1 MPVARRPVRIG
12 VQISQYGAEWSDL
25 LSAARETDAIG
36 ADVLFNWDHF
46 FGPKDSEIP
55 NFECWTTLAAWASST
70 SRITLG
76 PLVNCIGY
84 RNPDL
89 VADMARTVDHIAGGR
104 VILGLGSGFKERD
117 YVLGYGYDFGT
128 ASSRV
133 ADLDHAV
140 VRIKRR
146 LALLNPPPV
155 KPLPLLI
162 AASGERRALR
172 IVAQHADIWQTFADG
187 EPLQP

>member
-117 YVLGYGYDFGT
+117 YVLDTGT
-128 ASSRV
+128 TSAPRAAGSPISTTRWSGSSGGSRCSTRHRSSRS
-133 ADLDHAV
+133 
-140 VRIKRR
+140 R
-146 LALLNPPPV
+146 
-155 KPLPLLI
+155 
-162 AASGERRALR
+162 S
-172 IVAQHADIWQTFADG
+172 
-187 EPLQP
+187 